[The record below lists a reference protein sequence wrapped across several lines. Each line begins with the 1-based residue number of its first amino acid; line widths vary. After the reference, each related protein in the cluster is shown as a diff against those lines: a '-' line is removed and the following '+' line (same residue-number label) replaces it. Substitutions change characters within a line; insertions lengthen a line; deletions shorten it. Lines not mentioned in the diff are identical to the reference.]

1 MKLFKFEYPQAMDI
15 KLIALGIISKKAAS
29 VQKITSVHLT
39 WHSFYQ
45 GVEPTST
52 KVWRLQLL

>member
-15 KLIALGIISKKAAS
+15 KLITLGIISKKAAS

-39 WHSFYQ
+39 WHSL
-45 GVEPTST
+45 S
-52 KVWRLQLL
+52 RS